1 MLILENRVALVSGA
15 GSGIG
20 TAIAI
25 TYAKQGAKVVVADIN
40 EAHANETVKLIKD
53 NGGEA
58 IAVLADSSKAEE
70 YKKLVEAVVTQYGR
84 LDIACNNALIIFLY
98 LSNQD

>member
-1 MLILENRVALVSGA
+1 M
-15 GSGIG
+15 
-20 TAIAI
+20 
-25 TYAKQGAKVVVADIN
+25 
-40 EAHANETVKLIKD
+40 IKD

-70 YKKLVEAVVTQYGR
+70 NKKLVEAVVTQYGR

-98 LSNQD
+98 LSN